1 MVGWSGRR
9 AYQRDEA
16 RVEQQLR
23 ILHAHRHDGQPLMGS
38 VVRRQLGAADQ
49 GGGLHEAVHVDRKH
63 LHGVG
68 QDQLR
73 TKTKPSVTHFKPDE
87 FCVAGEAG
95 ADLAGG

>member
-1 MVGWSGRR
+1 
-9 AYQRDEA
+9 
-16 RVEQQLR
+16 
-23 ILHAHRHDGQPLMGS
+23 MGS

-73 TKTKPSVTHFKPDE
+73 TKIKPSVTHFECDDVK
-87 FCVAGEAG
+87 FCVAGVCPAPTW
-95 ADLAGG
+95 LAAEGLAQFFL